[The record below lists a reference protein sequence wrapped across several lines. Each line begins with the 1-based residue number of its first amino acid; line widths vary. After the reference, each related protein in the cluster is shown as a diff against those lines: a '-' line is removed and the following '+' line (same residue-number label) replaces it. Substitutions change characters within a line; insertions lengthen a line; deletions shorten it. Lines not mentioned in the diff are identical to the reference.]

1 MCGYACLC
9 PRVVLEKEA
18 TINTQGYI
26 VMILNLQYCTK
37 LTLIIYSIFLNA
49 RSKVCLLAVPVFSQC
64 RNVALLQP
72 ATLQLWSISMR
83 SNVQS
88 GISKYKPKVIQSL
101 SLCRHWTSWPRWEI
115 SDIGEV
121 HRRTSSYSHTHT
133 QLLLELLGM
142 NSPSSP
148 SGRLSKDQLKE
159 LGAGWI
165 SPVFVSACID
175 FKFLG

>member
-1 MCGYACLC
+1 MLWERCMSTKIKLKAQFTRVFMYGYACLC
-9 PRVVLEKEA
+9 PQVVLEKEA

-37 LTLIIYSIFLNA
+37 LNLFIYSIFLNA

-64 RNVALLQP
+64 RKVALLQP
-72 ATLQLWSISMR
+72 ATIQLWSISMR

-121 HRRTSSYSHTHT
+121 GEPVHTVTHIPNFCWSY
-133 QLLLELLGM
+133 
-142 NSPSSP
+142 
-148 SGRLSKDQLKE
+148 
-159 LGAGWI
+159 
-165 SPVFVSACID
+165 
-175 FKFLG
+175 